1 MKRWFRWK
9 RFLILILGLA
19 TVYLLG
25 VWALLAPEGPSAE
38 RFEEFNAGDL
48 SGTDIFPGKHWE
60 RVVNPAE
67 FGFDQGKLSQAR
79 SLCPSTGAAAVVV
92 VYDGRLLLTWGF
104 PSRRYPCH
112 SIRKSLLSSLYG
124 QAAAEGKVDLN
135 HTLEQ
140 LGIDDHTPLTK
151 LERQA
156 RVSDL
161 LCAKSGI
168 YLPSNNSS
176 KEMQAKMPRRGGH
189 PPGTFWFY
197 NNWDFNA
204 LGTVYRNAT
213 GKTVFEAFGQQIA
226 EPIGMEHF
234 DSNRHTLWSN
244 DGSSVHSG
252 YEFKLSAL
260 DLARFGLLY
269 SRGGRWGDRQLIP
282 ADWVKESTSVHS
294 IVDGGPGGYGY
305 MWWVE
310 NLPKYLPEYSKQLE
324 GSYSAEG
331 IWGHCVVVIPK
342 CKIVVVVRVDTRLPP
357 WMPMVAA
364 RGDKGNILGFLRTL
378 LEAKS

>member
-19 TVYLLG
+19 AVYLVG
-25 VWALLAPEGPSAE
+25 VWTLLDPEGPSAE
-38 RFEEFNAGDL
+38 LFKEFNAGDL
-48 SGTDIFPGKHWE
+48 SRTDIFPGKQWE
-60 RVVNPAE
+60 RVANPAE
-67 FGFDQGKLSQAR
+67 VGFDPVKLIQVR

-104 PSRRYPCH
+104 PSRPYPCH

-124 QAAAEGKVDLN
+124 TAVAEGKVDLS

-140 LGIDDHTPLTK
+140 LGIDDHTPLTNVEK
-151 LERQA
+151 QA
-156 RVSDL
+156 RVVDL

-176 KEMQAKMPRRGGH
+176 KEMQAKMPRRGAH

-204 LGTVYRNAT
+204 LGTIYSNAT
-213 GKTVFEAFGQQIA
+213 GKKVFDAFSQQIA
-226 EPIGMEHF
+226 EPIEMEHF
-234 DSNRHTLWSN
+234 DSNRHTRWSN

-252 YEFKLSAL
+252 YEFWLSAL
-260 DLARFGLLY
+260 DLARFGLLF

-294 IVDGGPGGYGY
+294 IVDDGPGGYGY

-310 NLPKYLPEYSKQLE
+310 ILSEYLPEFSKQLE

-331 IWGHCVVVIPK
+331 IWGHCVVVIPN
-342 CKIVVVVRVDTRLPP
+342 CKLVVVVRVDTRLPA

-364 RGDKGNILGFLRTL
+364 RGDKDNIIGFLRTL
-378 LEAKS
+378 LEARS